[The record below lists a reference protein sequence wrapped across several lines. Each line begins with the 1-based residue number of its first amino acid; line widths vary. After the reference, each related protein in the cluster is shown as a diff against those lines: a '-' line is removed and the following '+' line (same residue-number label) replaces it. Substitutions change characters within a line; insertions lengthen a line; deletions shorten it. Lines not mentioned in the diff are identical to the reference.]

1 MTSQFF
7 DMTSS
12 LIPFEGL
19 FLLLSSLV
27 TGFKFH
33 VNVITGSGDMT
44 IFFFKGLTRNL
55 EIGNILAW
63 VLPNICRLGKF
74 RDTTVTQM
82 FLIKY

>member
-55 EIGNILAW
+55 EIGNILA
-63 VLPNICRLGKF
+63 
-74 RDTTVTQM
+74 
-82 FLIKY
+82 

>member
-27 TGFKFH
+27 TGLKFH

-55 EIGNILAW
+55 EIGNIVAW

>member
-55 EIGNILAW
+55 EIGNILGW